1 VCHALSQQGLPKF
14 DADWVWCLLGSLV
27 TGWRFGER
35 SISLKA
41 LQAIRV
47 LILAGVALTVS
58 PTALAAGPSR
68 EQVPLEAQITESAFQ
83 AFGRSVTAV
92 FHVKASPKVVYGV
105 LTDYA
110 HMPEFM
116 PMVEEVKTLESRPK
130 GALVSFRVRYLR
142 FFDIVEVD
150 ERTYEPPTR
159 ISWHA
164 IQGPLKVSNG
174 SWTLTPERG
183 GTRVTYQTDV
193 DPGIPLPSAM
203 TGMLVKQ
210 GLPEFLN
217 GVRLRAESGGTWK
230 KLGR

>member
-1 VCHALSQQGLPKF
+1 MKAYRAILTLS
-14 DADWVWCLLGSLV
+14 
-27 TGWRFGER
+27 
-35 SISLKA
+35 
-41 LQAIRV
+41 
-47 LILAGVALTVS
+47 LAGVAITTSVS
-58 PTALAAGPSR
+58 ALAASPSR
-68 EQVPLEAQITESAFQ
+68 GQAPWEPQITERAFQ

-92 FHVKASPKVVYGV
+92 FHVNASPKVVYGV

-116 PMVEEVKTLESRPK
+116 PMVEEVKTLENRPK

-150 ERTYEPPTR
+150 ERTYEPPNR
-159 ISWHA
+159 ITWHA

-183 GTRVTYQTDV
+183 GTRVIYQTDV
-193 DPGIPLPSAM
+193 DPGIPLPSSM

-217 GVRLRAESGGTWK
+217 GIRLRAESGGTWK
-230 KLGR
+230 KPGR